1 MIIGNHR
8 QTVNP
13 VPSPIPFGPPISK
26 QNTKNPI
33 VVKIANVNIIMYL
46 TFITY

>member
-1 MIIGNHR
+1 MTIGNHR
-8 QTVNP
+8 QNVNP
-13 VPSPIPFGPPISK
+13 APNPIPFGTPISK
-26 QNTKNPI
+26 QNTRNPI